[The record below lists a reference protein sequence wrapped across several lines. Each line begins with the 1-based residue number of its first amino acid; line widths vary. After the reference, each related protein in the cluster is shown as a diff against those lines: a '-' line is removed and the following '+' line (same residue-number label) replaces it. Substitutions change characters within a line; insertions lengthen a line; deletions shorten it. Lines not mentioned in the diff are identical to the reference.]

1 MNYEK
6 LRCSKIEA
14 LVIFVTVNEMFLE
27 ATRRTFLRVFPNLD
41 TQLVSGFQCF
51 SVGLTQL
58 FLIKSEGVPTPS
70 VKRQRQRPI
79 QVNGDFSQ
87 ASTQASSGI
96 FEVCR
101 LPLDVFMP

>member
-27 ATRRTFLRVFPNLD
+27 ARRRTFLRVSPNLD
-41 TQLVSGFQCF
+41 TQLISGFQCF

-58 FLIKSEGVPTPS
+58 FFNQE
-70 VKRQRQRPI
+70 
-79 QVNGDFSQ
+79 
-87 ASTQASSGI
+87 
-96 FEVCR
+96 
-101 LPLDVFMP
+101 